1 LLVFVCHYR
10 LSLDAGRQ
18 SQAAVA
24 FRGFTH
30 IGEACR
36 DPDASGPD
44 PRRTI
49 HLIGESTVTHP
60 AAEDTGP
67 ITFTVVT
74 ERDGP
79 VIVALAGELDMVS
92 APAVRERL
100 LSLLRPDAS
109 RLVIDMSAVRYA
121 DASGLAALVS
131 TQRRAVLLGGTLRL
145 AALRPEVAKVLTV
158 TGLSRNLA
166 AYPTVQAALAGR
178 KLTIRTALRGTSVVA
193 ANTRPAQAQAE
204 LGPYGGELRAAVA
217 AVLANADAWR
227 DADPCRRF
235 SPALR
240 ALAQAHAGTSYAAVA
255 QAAQSLLSVLVRE
268 PLTYSPAVAATASRL
283 RGLFS
288 PRPQLAMG

>member
-1 LLVFVCHYR
+1 LTSDVSHKR
-10 LSLDAGRQ
+10 RSPP
-18 SQAAVA
+18 
-24 FRGFTH
+24 RGFTH

-36 DPDASGPD
+36 
-44 PRRTI
+44 I

-60 AAEDTGP
+60 AAEDAGP

-79 VIVALAGELDMVS
+79 VIVTLAGELDMVS

-100 LSLLRPDAS
+100 LSLLRPDAC

-121 DASGLAALVS
+121 DASGLTVLVS

-145 AALRPEVAKVLTV
+145 AALRPELARVLTV
-158 TGLSRNLA
+158 TGLSRQLA
-166 AYPTVQAALAGR
+166 VYPTVQAAVAGR
-178 KLTIRTALRGTSVVA
+178 KLTIRAALRGSTQA
-193 ANTRPAQAQAE
+193 AVPHPRPAQAQAE

-217 AVLANADAWR
+217 ALLANADAWR
-227 DADPCRRF
+227 DADPRGRF

-240 ALAQAHAGTSYAAVA
+240 ALAQAHAGTSYAAVV